1 MNELSNKQLL
11 VNAQFLKYNS
21 CDGGGFMETKDVLK
35 ENRKESK
42 LSQSQFAE
50 RINVTRQAVSRWKNG
65 LTTHLIIQ
73 R

>member
-1 MNELSNKQLL
+1 
-11 VNAQFLKYNS
+11 
-21 CDGGGFMETKDVLK
+21 METKDVLK